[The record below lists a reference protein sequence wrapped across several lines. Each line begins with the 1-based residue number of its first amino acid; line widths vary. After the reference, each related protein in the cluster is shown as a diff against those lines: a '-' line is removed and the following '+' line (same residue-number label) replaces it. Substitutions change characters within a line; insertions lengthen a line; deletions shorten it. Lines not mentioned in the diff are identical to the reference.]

1 MSAPR
6 TALPSWAEREP
17 FGHPAFS
24 DRALGKTACWLWG
37 LLLDCPR
44 SVAFLARV
52 SGRDYRAVLGDLG
65 RLQAVGLA
73 ELADDNG
80 ACDGRVVEGVVP
92 RGWVR
97 RVRDLDEVARELGV
111 DAGGAT

>member
-52 SGRDYRAVLGDLG
+52 SVS
-65 RLQAVGLA
+65 V
-73 ELADDNG
+73 
-80 ACDGRVVEGVVP
+80 
-92 RGWVR
+92 
-97 RVRDLDEVARELGV
+97 
-111 DAGGAT
+111 